1 MNWNVTYRAKDGKQT
16 ADVFEA
22 ESREALFTVLASK
35 GISPIRIEK
44 TNNAKRSQVSAGYM
58 KLIPR
63 AALCIAVILAFFF
76 AWKFLGPNDTVTD
89 QQDSDRKSNQIS
101 TPVPTLHHLI
111 KTNSGEVASKD
122 DDLGFR
128 TNRFGE
134 VVRRVKPETYVD
146 ARGILRY
153 KNGNAR
159 VPNPDDFKNPIRI
172 ERSTGLPHFN
182 HPVEDEIATLIS
194 VAPGETLVGEISYRG
209 FDRDFVNSLL
219 DKIEFSEDDSEY
231 DREIKQGVIEVKK
244 DLAARIKNG
253 EDLVQILKDARSE
266 LMRSAEYKN
275 QIGDLVHEQLLDP
288 TVSDEELKD
297 SIAAANKR
305 LESKGL
311 APIKETKFL
320 RARERVLLVQERK
333 AAMSPQN

>member
-1 MNWNVTYRAKDGKQT
+1 MAWNGSNGRGERPQSKSQQPKKRPQGLLLAVCGLA
-16 ADVFEA
+16 VFA
-22 ESREALFTVLASK
+22 CVCVVAWVMS
-35 GISPIRIEK
+35 GGEK
-44 TNNAKRSQVSAGYM
+44 PSQ
-58 KLIPR
+58 KTDEPR
-63 AALCIAVILAFFF
+63 
-76 AWKFLGPNDTVTD
+76 KEKKT
-89 QQDSDRKSNQIS
+89 
-101 TPVPTLHHLI
+101 TPV
-111 KTNSGEVASKD
+111 VASDTKPTKEAAQD
-122 DDLGFR
+122 ESPGVR
-128 TNRFGE
+128 TNRWGE
-134 VVRRVKPETYVD
+134 VVKRIKPETYVD
-146 ARGILRY
+146 ARGVLRY

-209 FDRDFVNSLL
+209 FDKDFVNSLL
-219 DKIEFSEDDSEY
+219 EKIEFSEDDSEY

-288 TVSDEELKD
+288 NVSDEELKD
-297 SIAAANKR
+297 SIAAANKL
-305 LESKGL
+305 LESKGI